1 MNVLLI
7 GSGGRE
13 HAIAWSISQSPLLG
27 NLYIA
32 PGNPGTAQ
40 HGNNINIDPLDFE
53 GLKQFIVSNSIKLV
67 IVGPEEPLVKGIHDF
82 FRNDSVLKEV
92 SIIGP
97 KMKGAMLEGSK
108 NFSKG
113 FMVRHGIPTAQ
124 YRSFTSGSKDEAFSY
139 LESIKP
145 PYVLKADGLAAGKGV
160 IICNALDEA
169 KLNLSSFFDGKF
181 GIAGEIVVIEEY
193 LEGIEISIFILS
205 DGDSYVILPEAKDYK
220 RIGENDTGPNT
231 GGMGAVSP
239 VPFATN
245 EFMQKVEERI
255 IKPTVAGLKMEGID
269 YVGFIFIGLM
279 NVKGNP
285 YVIEY
290 NARLGDPETQAI
302 LPRLKTDFLDLLI
315 KAGCKKLST
324 AAIECSQLTSTAVIL
339 VSGGY
344 PESYEKGFEIQIQDT
359 PSDTLLFHAGTKLDE
374 KGRLVNSGGRVFA
387 SVGLAD
393 SISKALEKSYMLSN
407 NISYRGKYFRK
418 DIGKDLLNY

>member
-53 GLKQFIVSNSIKLV
+53 GLKQFIGSNSIKLV

-407 NISYRGKYFRK
+407 NVSYRGKYFRK